1 MPVDTL
7 DKGLDTGAYINAL
20 PNVCFELS
28 GRLTRSVGLLL
39 EATGPDLP
47 VGALVIVKDRLSQA
61 VCEVVGFQDNRLL
74 LLAIDEARHLA
85 PGSLVVPLRPTF
97 KAGPW
102 LIGRVLDGMGRPIDG
117 GELPTVGEEIPFEP
131 TPLDTMTRGVTSVPM
146 DVGVRAINGL
156 LTLGIGQKIG
166 VFAMPGAGKSVLLGM
181 MARGTAA
188 DVNVIALI
196 GERGRE
202 AREFAEDIIGPDGL
216 RHSVMIVVPG
226 DAPAPLR
233 IKGAF
238 LATAIASY
246 LRREG
251 LAVLLLM
258 DSLTRVAMA
267 QREAGLAAGEPPTA
281 RGYPPSVFA
290 LIPKLV
296 EQAGVYGTGGSI
308 TAIYTV
314 LLHEENDPVGE
325 LAKSVLDGHITLSRD
340 LASKGHYPAIDLL
353 NSVSRLAYRV
363 CSESH
368 QVAQRRFVELYSRWR
383 DAEGLI
389 ALGTYNAGVDRRT
402 DEAVA
407 IQDKLEEYL
416 SQELHERVTLEE
428 SVVQLKELLS

>member
-1 MPVDTL
+1 MPAQPPDKRL
-7 DKGLDTGAYINAL
+7 DAGEYVNAL
-20 PNVCFELS
+20 PTRFFELS

-47 VGALVIVKDRLSQA
+47 VGALVLVKDRTTQVA
-61 VCEVVGFQDNRLL
+61 CEVVGFHDSRLL
-74 LLAIDEARHLA
+74 LLAIDEARRLA
-85 PGSLVVPLRPTF
+85 PGSLVVPQRPAF
-97 KAGPW
+97 RAGPW
-102 LIGRVLDGMGRPIDG
+102 LIGRVLDGMGRPMDG
-117 GELPTVGEEIPFEP
+117 QPLPDTGEDIELEP
-131 TPLDTMTRGVTSVPM
+131 PPLDPMARRLTSVPM

-156 LTLGIGQKIG
+156 LTLGVGQKIG
-166 VFAMPGAGKSVLLGM
+166 VFAMPGAGKSMLLAM

-202 AREFAEDIIGPDGL
+202 AREFVEEILGPDGL
-216 RHSVMIVVPG
+216 GRSVMIVVPG
-226 DAPAPLR
+226 DAPALLR

-246 LRREG
+246 LRRTG

-290 LIPKLV
+290 MIPKLV
-296 EQAGVYGTGGSI
+296 EQAGLSATGGSI

-325 LAKSVLDGHITLSRD
+325 LAKSVLDGHIILSRE
-340 LASKGHYPAIDLL
+340 LASKGHYPAIDVL
-353 NSVSRLAYRV
+353 NSVSRVAYRV
-363 CSESH
+363 CSEPH
-368 QVAQRRFVELYSRWR
+368 QMAQRRFVELYARWR
-383 DAEGLI
+383 EAEELI
-389 ALGTYNAGVDRRT
+389 ALGTYNPGADRRT

-407 IQDKLEEYL
+407 LHSKLEEYL
-416 SQELHERVTLEE
+416 KQEFHERIELHQSIL
-428 SVVQLKELLS
+428 QLVEILT